1 MNTRIIA
8 IIIAVLITIPAWS
21 RTDQFS
27 DVQDADQKLEEYAR
41 LTASQKLYL
50 HMNKSNYLAGE
61 TIWFN
66 AYLVNSVTHQP
77 VTASTNIYAE
87 LINSRGV
94 LMEKRVMLAE
104 NGVAE
109 GDISLPMALPDGNYY
124 LRAYTDWMKNFPEEF
139 FYEKYL
145 YIENSQYEDMIP
157 RLEVR
162 SNRRFNRSLNRMA
175 GDLDIAFFPEGG
187 ELVQGITNRI
197 AFKAVDAL
205 GRGLDVEGVVTDDA
219 GNDIARF
226 STLHSGMGSFDLQP
240 EPGVSYSASVVHNG
254 SRPQSFD
261 LPPVISSGVGLRVD
275 REGTDILLNIYS
287 ARSPDGRAHSGN
299 FDIIGHTRGRVFYK
313 GTVSMKD
320 GMAEA
325 VIPEN
330 LFESGITHFTVFS
343 GNREP
348 VAERLVYIDRDDSFT
363 IIPNVVKAEHEGQQY
378 LGLQIGIADREGNP
392 VEGTFSMSVL
402 TGDFLPPGSS
412 ENILTHYLL
421 SSDLDG
427 FIEKPQEYFDP
438 EKDMETELDHI
449 MMTHGWRRFD
459 WKSVLSGEM
468 PDFTHTPSSTL
479 YVEGRVTD
487 PAKDEPVN
495 NFEVEMKVID
505 HNDSYTT
512 RTDGRGNFVFDGL
525 DYPDSYRVEISSRR
539 LPGDYPPKIEL
550 STGQVSGFDYVPN
563 MFTKEQQIT
572 SRGRDWRRVSD
583 AGRSPYAVTPDR
595 TRSPQSYGVPDQTI
609 YIDRDKVTQRTVYD
623 VLVERG
629 QGVQIVGN
637 QIMFRGPS
645 SINLSSEP
653 MFMLDGVQTSKDNV
667 LGYSPREI
675 ERIELFRGT
684 SAAVF
689 GVRGGSGVIIAYS
702 RQAGDRGFQDS
713 KEYMLVGYHTPRE
726 FYSDYL
732 SALPSAASG
741 SDHARTIHWEPDLLD
756 GDEEDNTVF
765 FPYSQDIRSMKIVIE
780 GVGRDGGI
788 AAGEFTLEMR

>member
-1 MNTRIIA
+1 MIIRIIT
-8 IIIAVLITIPAWS
+8 IVTTVLLTIPALS
-21 RTDQFS
+21 LTYQIS
-27 DVQDADQKLEEYAR
+27 GVQEPDQKLEEYTR

-50 HMNKSNYLAGE
+50 HMNKSDYLAGE

-77 VTASTNIYAE
+77 DTASTNIYVD
-87 LINSRGV
+87 LINSSGV

-104 NGVAE
+104 KGVAE

-139 FYEKYL
+139 FYKRYL

-162 SNRRFNRSLNRMA
+162 SNRRFNRNLNRMA
-175 GDLDIAFFPEGG
+175 GDFSIAFFPEGG
-187 ELVQGITNRI
+187 NLVQGTTNRI
-197 AFKAVDAL
+197 AFKAIDAL
-205 GRGLDVEGVVTDDA
+205 GRGLDVEGVVTDDS
-219 GNDIARF
+219 GNEIARF

-240 EPGVSYSASVVHNG
+240 EPGVIYSASVEHNG
-254 SRPQSFD
+254 SRPQDFD
-261 LPPVISSGVGLRVD
+261 LPKVMSSGVGLRVD
-275 REGTDILLNIYS
+275 REGTDIFLNLYS
-287 ARSPDGRAHSGN
+287 ARSSDGRGYNGN
-299 FDIIGHTRGRVFYK
+299 FDIIGHTRGMVFYK
-313 GTVSMKD
+313 ETVSMND
-320 GMAEA
+320 GVAEA

-348 VAERLVYIDRDDSFT
+348 VAERLVYIDLDDSFS
-363 IIPNVVKAEHEGQQY
+363 IIPNVVKGEHEGQQY

-402 TGDFLPPGSS
+402 TGDYLPPGSS

-427 FIEKPQEYFDP
+427 FIEEPQEYFDP
-438 EKDMETELDHI
+438 EKEMETELDHI

-468 PDFTHTPSSTL
+468 PDFTHTPSSSL
-479 YVEGRVTD
+479 NVEGRVTD

-495 NFEVEMKVID
+495 NFEVEMRVID
-505 HNDSYTT
+505 HNDNYTT

-525 DYPDSYRVEISSRR
+525 EYPDSYRVEISSRR

-550 STGQVSGFDYVPN
+550 LTGQVTGFDYDPN
-563 MFTKEQQIT
+563 IFTQEEQIT

-583 AGRSPYAVTPDR
+583 AGRSPYAVTTDR

-609 YIDRDKVTQRTVYD
+609 YIDREKVTQRTVYD

-629 QGVQIVGN
+629 QGIQVVGN

-667 LGYSPREI
+667 LSYSPREI

-684 SAAVF
+684 SAAIF

-713 KEYMLVGYHTPRE
+713 KEYLLVGYHTPRE

-732 SALPSAASG
+732 SASPAAASG

-756 GDEEDNTVF
+756 EEKEDNTVF
-765 FPYSQDIRSMKIVIE
+765 FPYSPNIRSMKIVIE
-780 GVGRDGGI
+780 GVGLNGGI
-788 AAGEFTLEMR
+788 AAGEFTLELR